1 VDVLFASAVG
11 VGVEGPSM
19 GGGGVMDDGDEAVVE
34 LLLFFGL
41 WAVFTVRFRGN
52 VRKNQYE
59 FR

>member
-1 VDVLFASAVG
+1 
-11 VGVEGPSM
+11 M